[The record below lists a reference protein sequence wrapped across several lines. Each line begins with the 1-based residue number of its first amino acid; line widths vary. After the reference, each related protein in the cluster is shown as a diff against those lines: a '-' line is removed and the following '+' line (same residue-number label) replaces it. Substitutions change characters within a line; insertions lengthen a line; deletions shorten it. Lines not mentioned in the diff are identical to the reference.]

1 MCLRNAGLPPS
12 GLPMINRPENAPSLR
27 LLAALLLLALA
38 ASAHATVICS
48 QMINLDLPATS
59 EGLYLNLITGVSQTS
74 ESGVPGF
81 DIDIYAAV
89 STNPSGQLKFYW
101 GPASNGGAGVV
112 SSGVSYAVLGSNVT
126 IGPESA
132 FTREG
137 FTGDTSAW
145 MAGTSGYL
153 GMRFRDEIP
162 ASIVYGWLA
171 LSTTAPVGFPATVD
185 GWCYE
190 DSGAAIITPDPRP
203 DEIFA
208 SSFDIV
214 PLQQ

>member
-1 MCLRNAGLPPS
+1 M
-12 GLPMINRPENAPSLR
+12 
-27 LLAALLLLALA
+27 LLLAFA
-38 ASAHATVICS
+38 ASAHAAVICS
-48 QMINLDLPATS
+48 PMTNLDVPATS
-59 EGLYLNLITGVSQTS
+59 EGLYLNLITGVSGVR
-74 ESGVPGF
+74 ESDAPGF

-89 STNPSGQLKFYW
+89 STNPTGQLKFYW

-112 SSGVSYAVLGSNVT
+112 SSGAAYAVLAPNVT
-126 IGPESA
+126 IGPDSA

-145 MAGTSGYL
+145 QAGTSGYL
-153 GMRFRDEIP
+153 GMRFRDET
-162 ASIVYGWLA
+162 AATIVYGWLA
-171 LSTTAPVGFPATVD
+171 LSTTAPLGFPATIE

-190 DSGAAIITPDPRP
+190 DSGAAIVTPDPRP

-208 SSFDIV
+208 SGFEIA